1 MKNKVNRLLALVLVI
16 CTILGLGGIPAQAAS
31 IADGT
36 QTCTVALG
44 MRNNYL
50 VTTAGT
56 TLRAGDY
63 TYTTN
68 DGLSGPAYCIDH
80 GLDYTDE
87 VLPVVGKYTASPA
100 TAGAFANGYPQHS
113 VDTFLG
119 LYLKDN
125 AVLAG
130 LTEAEYA
137 YATQT
142 AVWATLGQ
150 LGVDGTPY
158 TAGREYLNP
167 PTGDTQQTRVFRA
180 TQLILNAANTWDRVY
195 QTGMY
200 IRLDENA
207 PGGNIAIDSTMTLEC
222 AANENQYGIKREV
235 INGKSYYTREYIFAS
250 ATSTYYSEYS
260 IELWADNA
268 PEGTIF
274 TDLNNVELAR
284 SNFREK
290 ATWRLPTEPHY
301 NVGSQINNNGYEYWG
316 KAKLCIPV
324 DTATPSGEI
333 TINCA
338 AYVMQY
344 EIYLANNEDY
354 TEQSYILADPSKGTQ
369 TADAVL
375 SWGSDITEVGS
386 LMVKKVGGGGEPLA
400 GAEFIL
406 TGSSGTNLTGT
417 TDADGEIFWNNLNPK
432 EVFTLMES
440 KAPSGYGVV
449 EPRNVQIIAAHT
461 TFETVKDDPLR
472 TLTVH
477 KQDVQTNYS
486 LRGATFCF
494 EQINGDFKITKV
506 TDHAGN
512 IQLNADQLPLG
523 SYKVYEEAAPEG
535 YNLDSKPQ
543 TVNWDGKRDVT
554 MTFTDSRKLTLIL
567 SKQDAY
573 THYNLP
579 GASFEVYRDGQLVTT
594 VTTNEAGLA
603 YVHDVKVG
611 YFEIKE
617 TVAPEGYTFNDKTY
631 GINIDPYDPATTDD
645 PRLVI
650 TNEAMPSLRITKYDR
665 QSMKPLA
672 DATFKVYK
680 DTTLMGSY
688 TTDRSGQIL
697 VTGLEPGTYTV
708 QEVAVPG
715 THIVD
720 TTPQQVE
727 IAAGRKEPVTLA
739 FFNDLR
745 PGLRLVKVDA
755 NDPAKTIQNAVFEI
769 KAVNGSYGPKEIT
782 TDKDGEIDLSSLP
795 TGSYVVTEKFCPGY
809 VVDDAQRIVEL
820 KPNEDAEFVFT
831 NSKLPTVTLRKQNAQ
846 GQPMEG
852 VTFSLT
858 KAGTGAHADERT
870 TNAQG
875 TITWEGLEPGLY
887 SLKEVATKS
896 THVLDAT
903 EHHVQLYPGKDAELL
918 LVNEEKPSLKITK
931 FDRQSGQPMSGVVFE
946 VFKDTVSLGKHR
958 TNAKGEILLAH
969 IDPGTYKAAE
979 TDTGNDTHIL
989 VTTPQEVELHAGDG
1003 VRELTFFNERL
1014 PGLHLVK
1021 VDAADLSKPIPNAK
1035 FRFRS
1040 IKGDYGPVELTTGAD
1055 GTIDL
1060 SKLPVGSYEV
1070 VELECPGY
1078 VVDKA
1083 QRLIHLDGNE
1093 TGQFVFTNT
1102 RLPRFELTKHGADG
1116 KPLEGVTYR
1125 IAYVEDGTRYMD
1137 KTTDTDGKIA
1147 LEGLEPG
1154 VLSIRETATLPNYI
1168 LDPTEHHVELKVGQT
1183 ATVEL
1188 KNDRRPNLTIHKT
1201 DADTDEPVPGTTFL
1215 VKTPDGPSIA
1225 EVTTDKEGKV
1235 TVHNMLPGVYEVSEK
1250 SVPAP
1255 YLQDAPAQTV
1265 TLYPNKDRDVTFK
1278 NHKKPGLTINK
1289 LDSITGDPIQGVK
1302 FSVTYAS
1309 NNTDT
1314 GEINDLGS
1322 YTTDQN
1328 GQIYLDRLKDGWYK
1342 ATELAPKS
1350 GYAIKGSATQEC
1362 YIKAGTSK
1370 VLTFENTPLSAL
1382 VVYKYDSIT
1391 GAAVEGATFQVKYLA
1406 GSSGTGGTVIGT
1418 YKTSANGSFTVTGLK
1433 AGTYIVEELA
1443 PDENHVIDAAPQT
1456 ALISGKDQ
1464 DVVQLYF
1471 GNSPKASLTVKK
1483 IDAATHAPLSD
1494 VEFLVTLADGSLVG
1508 DANGKFVTD
1517 SSGSFT
1523 ISGLNPGTSLVV
1535 KETRAK
1541 AGYILDDAPQT
1552 ITVKAGQAASLEFR
1566 NQPKGSVL
1574 VKKVDAA
1581 TGKPLS
1587 DVKFMVTTD
1596 SGAVVGT
1603 ANGKYVTDAS
1613 GSFTVAGVS
1622 PGTTLIVRENRAK
1635 AGYILDDT
1643 PQTAVVQSGK
1653 IVTLE
1658 FRNMPKGALV
1668 IVKRDA
1674 DSKKPLQGA
1683 EFRVTT
1689 SDGKYVDA
1697 QGGKVSSKGLYTTD
1711 KEGQIIITGLE
1722 PCTVVVTE
1730 TKAPRGYVL
1739 DKTPQTVAINANDT
1753 QTLYFYDKP
1762 TPTGDLKVL
1771 KLDEETRQPIQ
1782 GVEFSISRINGE
1794 RLGLYR
1800 TNSKGVIYL
1809 ESLEP
1814 GWYTVTETKAAKDYR
1829 LDAEPKDIE
1838 VKHGKTATLEVT
1850 NRLTGS
1856 ALIHKVDSVTG
1867 KGIYGVTFLVSDAKG
1882 NPVGQYTSDQDGY
1895 VYVNGELADGKYTIR
1910 EIQQAEGYLPDTTVK
1925 TFWVEYGGCSTIT
1938 WYNTPCTGQIQIT
1951 KTSADYNPTNGWPAG
1966 TPIPGCEFEV
1976 YNKAGNLVDTIRT
1989 DKNGVAATRALPLGQ
2004 YKVVESK
2011 AADFYALDATPFYAE
2026 LQFAGQ
2032 IVRIA
2037 ATNKSVTTGVSITK
2051 TGYKEVMPGQVERFT
2066 FTGIGNTSTVAL
2078 QDFYWRDTIPAD
2090 ALRLAKVTTGTWNVP
2105 SSYKLVYLTNKSGG
2119 QYRTLADNLST
2130 SKNYTIDASPV
2141 ALGLARDEYVTEVM
2155 AVFGVVPAGFHQ
2167 VEAPALD
2174 FTVVGWLQNGYQFT
2188 NQADAGGS
2196 YNGAWVQA
2204 NTRWVTTV
2212 YAPTKPLPRTG
2223 Y

>member
-1 MKNKVNRLLALVLVI
+1 MKNWLNRLLALMLVA

-36 QTCTVALG
+36 QTCSVALG
-44 MRNNYL
+44 MRNNFL

-87 VLPVVGKYTASPA
+87 VLPVTGKYTASPA

-113 VDTFLG
+113 VETFLG

-130 LTEAEYA
+130 LTEAEFA
-137 YATQT
+137 YATQV

-180 TQLILNAANTWDRVY
+180 SQLLLQAASTWDRVY

-200 IRLDENA
+200 IRVSENA
-207 PGGNIAIDSTMTLEC
+207 LDGNVAIPPDMTLDF
-222 AANENQYGIKREV
+222 AANNEQYGIKREV
-235 INGKSYYTREYIFAS
+235 INGKSYYTKEYIFAS
-250 ATSTYYSEYS
+250 ATSTYYSDYN

-274 TDLNNVELAR
+274 TALDNVELPR
-284 SNFREK
+284 SNFREQ
-290 ATWRLPTEPHY
+290 ATWRLPTEPHFG
-301 NVGSQINNNGYEYWG
+301 VSSQINNNGYEYWG

-324 DTATPSGEI
+324 DTATPSGEV

-338 AYVMQY
+338 AYIMQY
-344 EIYLANNEDY
+344 EIFLANNEDY
-354 TEQSYILADPSKGTQ
+354 TEQSYILADPSKGTL

-400 GAEFIL
+400 GAEFTL

-432 EVFTLMES
+432 EVFTLTES

-477 KQDVQTNYS
+477 KQDVQTDYS

-494 EQINGDFKITKV
+494 EQIDGSYKTTKV

-512 IQLNADQLPLG
+512 IQLNVDQLPLG
-523 SYKVYEEAAPEG
+523 SYKIYEVAAPEG
-535 YNLDSKPQ
+535 YNLDSTAQ

-554 MTFTDSRKLTLIL
+554 LTFTDTRKLTLIL

-573 THYNLP
+573 NHYNLP

-611 YFEIKE
+611 YYQVKE
-617 TVAPEGYTFNDKTY
+617 TVAPEGYTLNDKTY
-631 GINIDPYDPATTDD
+631 GIHIDPYDPATTDD

-650 TNEAMPSLRITKYDR
+650 ENEAMPSLRILKYDR
-665 QSMKPLA
+665 QSGKLLA
-672 DATFKVYK
+672 GATFKVYK

-697 VTGLEPGTYTV
+697 VTGLEPGTYTA
-708 QEVAVPG
+708 QEENAPG

-727 IAAGRKEPVTLA
+727 LTAGRKEPVTLT

-755 NDPAKTIQNAVFEI
+755 ADPGKPIHGAVFEI
-769 KAVNGSYGPKEIT
+769 KAVNGNYGPKEIT
-782 TDKDGEIDLSSLP
+782 TDKNGEIDLSNLP
-795 TGSYVVTEKFCPGY
+795 TGAYVVTEKSCPGY
-809 VVDDAQRIVEL
+809 VVDNAQRIVEL

-831 NSKLPTVTLRKQNAQ
+831 NSNLPTIPLRKQDAQ

-852 VTFSLT
+852 VTFALT
-858 KAGTGAHADERT
+858 RMGTGTHADERT

-875 TITWEGLEPGLY
+875 VITWEALEPGLY
-887 SLKEVATKS
+887 SLVEVATKA

-931 FDRQSGQPMSGVVFE
+931 FDRQSGKPMSGVVFE
-946 VFKDTVSLGKHR
+946 VTKDTVSLGKYR
-958 TNAKGEILLAH
+958 TDNKGEILLTH
-969 IDPGTYKAAE
+969 VDPGTYKAVE

-1003 VRELTFFNERL
+1003 VRELTFFNDKL

-1021 VDAADLSKPIPNAK
+1021 VDSADLFKPIPNAK

-1070 VELECPGY
+1070 VELACPGY

-1093 TGQFVFTNT
+1093 SGQFIFTNT
-1102 RLPRFELTKHGADG
+1102 QLPRLELTKQGADG

-1125 IAYVEDGTRYMD
+1125 IAYVQDGTHYMD
-1137 KTTDTDGKIA
+1137 KVTDKDGKIV

-1201 DADTDEPVPGTTFL
+1201 DADTDEPVPGTTFV
-1215 VKTPDGPSIA
+1215 VKVPDGHSVA

-1235 TVHNMLPGVYEVSEK
+1235 TVHNMLPGVYEVVEK

-1309 NNTDT
+1309 NSTST
-1314 GEINDLGS
+1314 GEINDLGT
-1322 YTTDQN
+1322 YTTDQS

-1342 ATELAPKS
+1342 VSELAPKS
-1350 GYAIKGSATQEC
+1350 GYAIKDSATQEC
-1362 YIKAGTSK
+1362 YIK
-1370 VLTFENTPLSAL
+1370 
-1382 VVYKYDSIT
+1382 
-1391 GAAVEGATFQVKYLA
+1391 
-1406 GSSGTGGTVIGT
+1406 
-1418 YKTSANGSFTVTGLK
+1418 
-1433 AGTYIVEELA
+1433 
-1443 PDENHVIDAAPQT
+1443 
-1456 ALISGKDQ
+1456 
-1464 DVVQLYF
+1464 
-1471 GNSPKASLTVKK
+1471 
-1483 IDAATHAPLSD
+1483 
-1494 VEFLVTLADGSLVG
+1494 
-1508 DANGKFVTD
+1508 
-1517 SSGSFT
+1517 
-1523 ISGLNPGTSLVV
+1523 
-1535 KETRAK
+1535 
-1541 AGYILDDAPQT
+1541 
-1552 ITVKAGQAASLEFR
+1552 
-1566 NQPKGSVL
+1566 
-1574 VKKVDAA
+1574 
-1581 TGKPLS
+1581 
-1587 DVKFMVTTD
+1587 
-1596 SGAVVGT
+1596 
-1603 ANGKYVTDAS
+1603 
-1613 GSFTVAGVS
+1613 
-1622 PGTTLIVRENRAK
+1622 
-1635 AGYILDDT
+1635 
-1643 PQTAVVQSGK
+1643 
-1653 IVTLE
+1653 
-1658 FRNMPKGALV
+1658 
-1668 IVKRDA
+1668 
-1674 DSKKPLQGA
+1674 
-1683 EFRVTT
+1683 
-1689 SDGKYVDA
+1689 
-1697 QGGKVSSKGLYTTD
+1697 
-1711 KEGQIIITGLE
+1711 
-1722 PCTVVVTE
+1722 
-1730 TKAPRGYVL
+1730 
-1739 DKTPQTVAINANDT
+1739 
-1753 QTLYFYDKP
+1753 
-1762 TPTGDLKVL
+1762 
-1771 KLDEETRQPIQ
+1771 
-1782 GVEFSISRINGE
+1782 
-1794 RLGLYR
+1794 
-1800 TNSKGVIYL
+1800 
-1809 ESLEP
+1809 
-1814 GWYTVTETKAAKDYR
+1814 
-1829 LDAEPKDIE
+1829 
-1838 VKHGKTATLEVT
+1838 
-1850 NRLTGS
+1850 
-1856 ALIHKVDSVTG
+1856 
-1867 KGIYGVTFLVSDAKG
+1867 
-1882 NPVGQYTSDQDGY
+1882 
-1895 VYVNGELADGKYTIR
+1895 
-1910 EIQQAEGYLPDTTVK
+1910 
-1925 TFWVEYGGCSTIT
+1925 
-1938 WYNTPCTGQIQIT
+1938 
-1951 KTSADYNPTNGWPAG
+1951 
-1966 TPIPGCEFEV
+1966 
-1976 YNKAGNLVDTIRT
+1976 
-1989 DKNGVAATRALPLGQ
+1989 
-2004 YKVVESK
+2004 
-2011 AADFYALDATPFYAE
+2011 
-2026 LQFAGQ
+2026 
-2032 IVRIA
+2032 
-2037 ATNKSVTTGVSITK
+2037 
-2051 TGYKEVMPGQVERFT
+2051 
-2066 FTGIGNTSTVAL
+2066 
-2078 QDFYWRDTIPAD
+2078 
-2090 ALRLAKVTTGTWNVP
+2090 
-2105 SSYKLVYLTNKSGG
+2105 
-2119 QYRTLADNLST
+2119 
-2130 SKNYTIDASPV
+2130 
-2141 ALGLARDEYVTEVM
+2141 
-2155 AVFGVVPAGFHQ
+2155 
-2167 VEAPALD
+2167 
-2174 FTVVGWLQNGYQFT
+2174 
-2188 NQADAGGS
+2188 
-2196 YNGAWVQA
+2196 
-2204 NTRWVTTV
+2204 
-2212 YAPTKPLPRTG
+2212 
-2223 Y
+2223 